1 MTHNLQNNEITGDL
15 KLSSEESGFETS
27 RMKIGVI
34 GLGLMGSSITTA
46 LVVSGYQ
53 IIAVAPIPQDLV
65 DAPGYLKVQLKHAQ
79 TLNLLDQPVDYYLNR
94 ITLTEDYV
102 ALQDCGLVLECVI
115 EDRNIKSTVYQ
126 KIEAEVSSDAII
138 GTNTS
143 AIPISS
149 LQQYLKI
156 PDRFMGIHWAEPAYA
171 TRFLE
176 ITCGSETDIQK
187 AKWVS
192 TRAEEWNK
200 EPTLLHKDIRGFI
213 TNRLMYAVYRE
224 ALSLEEKGVA
234 TITDLDKAARYDMGS
249 WIPVMGVFRRMDYLG
264 LQQEGEK
271 VKKLLPKLTKTKK
284 RPLLMQPI
292 VDKKL
297 RGVHSGKGMFSYTAK
312 EAEQWRQAFSL
323 FNRDMYFLSDKY
335 AERKPSKIDKIKSS

>member
-1 MTHNLQNNEITGDL
+1 MNIPRDS
-15 KLSSEESGFETS
+15 KLPDKKLGFETS

-46 LVVSGYQ
+46 FAVSGHQ
-53 IIAVAPIPQDLV
+53 VIAVAPIPQDLV
-65 DAPGYLKVQLKHAQ
+65 NAPGYLKEQLKHAQ
-79 TLNLLDQPVDYYLNR
+79 ALNLLEQPVNYYLNR
-94 ITLTEDYV
+94 ITLTEDYA
-102 ALQDCGLVLECVI
+102 ALKDCGLVLECVI

-126 KIEAEVSSDAII
+126 KIEAEVSKDTII

-176 ITCGSETDIQK
+176 VTCGAQTNLQK
-187 AKWVS
+187 ARSVSKWA
-192 TRAEEWNK
+192 REWNK

-234 TITDLDKAARYDMGS
+234 TIKDLDKAARYDMGS
-249 WIPVMGVFRRMDYLG
+249 WIPVMGIFRRMDYVG
-264 LQQEGEK
+264 VQQEGQK
-271 VKKLLPKLTKTKK
+271 VKCLLPKLTKTTK
-284 RPLLMQPI
+284 RPLIMEPF

-297 RGVHSGKGMFSYTAK
+297 RGIHSGKGLFSYTVK
-312 EAEQWRQAFSL
+312 EAEEWRQAFSR
-323 FNRDMYFLSDKY
+323 FNRDMYLLSDKY
-335 AERKPSKIDKIKSS
+335 TVRNPSKIEEIKSS